1 MGRNNKDIEE
11 FTGNSLFKLDNRRNH
26 VKIICLEK
34 PELDIRF
41 MSIHKS
47 KGLEYDEVII
57 LNFKD
62 YFSGFPNKIEDD
74 SVLHFL
80 KDKEEHLY
88 AEERRLLYVALTRT
102 KNNVYLLSPKYG
114 KSIFIK
120 ELVEEY
126 NINPM
131 EFEVDER
138 IEENFT
144 TIQKTPE
151 QIENFNKKLKEAK
164 ILKRRRNY
172 RKALELFG
180 ECYKTYPE
188 NFKYADKEEYAW
200 TIYFVHVAKIRN
212 EKDFFDSVNF
222 IINLVEQRNLR
233 KLDLAC
239 VYASAIFK
247 LIYHLKKKK
256 LYNQMFL
263 WLDKLD
269 PKILNPFPG
278 KSDKSK
284 KELYYDHLTFA
295 YYNSGQYEKCI
306 EASKYALN
314 NLDNLVGASW
324 FQGRISGSLNKLG
337 KTL

>member
-1 MGRNNKDIEE
+1 
-11 FTGNSLFKLDNRRNH
+11 
-26 VKIICLEK
+26 
-34 PELDIRF
+34 

-126 NINPM
+126 DINPM

-144 TIQKTPE
+144 SIQKTPE
-151 QIENFNKKLKEAK
+151 QIENFNKKLEEAK
-164 ILKRRRNY
+164 ILK
-172 RKALELFG
+172 K
-180 ECYKTYPE
+180 KT
-188 NFKYADKEEYAW
+188 
-200 TIYFVHVAKIRN
+200 
-212 EKDFFDSVNF
+212 
-222 IINLVEQRNLR
+222 
-233 KLDLAC
+233 
-239 VYASAIFK
+239 
-247 LIYHLKKKK
+247 
-256 LYNQMFL
+256 
-263 WLDKLD
+263 
-269 PKILNPFPG
+269 
-278 KSDKSK
+278 
-284 KELYYDHLTFA
+284 
-295 YYNSGQYEKCI
+295 
-306 EASKYALN
+306 
-314 NLDNLVGASW
+314 
-324 FQGRISGSLNKLG
+324 
-337 KTL
+337 

>member
-1 MGRNNKDIEE
+1 
-11 FTGNSLFKLDNRRNH
+11 
-26 VKIICLEK
+26 
-34 PELDIRF
+34 
-41 MSIHKS
+41 
-47 KGLEYDEVII
+47 
-57 LNFKD
+57 
-62 YFSGFPNKIEDD
+62 
-74 SVLHFL
+74 
-80 KDKEEHLY
+80 
-88 AEERRLLYVALTRT
+88 
-102 KNNVYLLSPKYG
+102 
-114 KSIFIK
+114 
-120 ELVEEY
+120 
-126 NINPM
+126 M